1 MGLGTGTLTP
11 LLNRMQKNGWIRKE
25 RSRRDER
32 KVLIYLEPKALEQK
46 TSIINTVQDMIAL
59 CNLSQEEVEQL
70 MNQLRMLKDK
80 LEQAR
85 RFSQARLQTKLR
97 LSENI

>member
-1 MGLGTGTLTP
+1 M
-11 LLNRMQKNGWIRKE
+11 
-25 RSRRDER
+25 
-32 KVLIYLEPKALEQK
+32 
-46 TSIINTVQDMIAL
+46 QDMIAL
-59 CNLSQEEVEQL
+59 CNLSQDEVEQL

-85 RFSQARLQTKLR
+85 RFSQARLQAKLR